1 MGETA
6 SDQFE
11 IKVTTETKRAEENP
25 FYSSYEALEKKD
37 ELEDPLKEE
46 RERLLVQQKED
57 EEELRKI
64 KEGNTNKAPVFEA
77 VEETAPPKKKPKIE
91 ISQMS
96 SLGALKTMIE
106 SEKDKIEQEMHE
118 VDVKTKRKEQQDK
131 DAKKK
136 KAEQALRRGKK
147 RGDPNSPSKEEVDA
161 AQELEQMTWQD
172 RYMKNKKEKETE
184 AAPGVSDP
192 APSASSGSA
201 DAKDPAADKE
211 SVIGSIEEYASLVGT
226 SVSKLA
232 DTKYE
237 APEVE
242 ASEEEEED
250 SDNEGDD
257 LWGAIMGGS

>member
-1 MGETA
+1 MG
-6 SDQFE
+6 
-11 IKVTTETKRAEENP
+11 
-25 FYSSYEALEKKD
+25 ALEKKD

-64 KEGNTNKAPVFEA
+64 KEGNTDKVPVFEA
-77 VEETAPPKKKPKIE
+77 IEETAPPKKKPKIE

-136 KAEQALRRGKK
+136 KVKDVVEKSQLM
-147 RGDPNSPSKEEVDA
+147 SKV
-161 AQELEQMTWQD
+161 
-172 RYMKNKKEKETE
+172 KNKLKEDSKKEKETE

-192 APSASSGSA
+192 APSATSSSA
-201 DAKDPAADKE
+201 DAKVPAADKV